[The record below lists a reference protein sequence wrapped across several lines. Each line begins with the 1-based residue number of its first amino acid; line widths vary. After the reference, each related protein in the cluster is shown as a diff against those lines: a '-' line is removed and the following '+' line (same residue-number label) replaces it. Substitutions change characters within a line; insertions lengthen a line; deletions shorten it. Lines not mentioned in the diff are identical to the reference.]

1 MRLVGWVRERAGG
14 GLDVGEAKATEG
26 KRMEDERVRRK
37 NGSSIFFIK
46 EGAKQ
51 VSEEND
57 WICTLKDALVR
68 SCNAD
73 AMINESM
80 CGAITERRPF
90 NSGCV
95 GENGL
100 TLGKG
105 IQWTLMVLWWFH
117 HLTAHMP
124 YL

>member
-26 KRMEDERVRRK
+26 KRVEDERMRKK

-57 WICTLKDALVR
+57 LDLDIEEALVR

-73 AMINESM
+73 AMI
-80 CGAITERRPF
+80 
-90 NSGCV
+90 
-95 GENGL
+95 
-100 TLGKG
+100 K
-105 IQWTLMVLWWFH
+105 
-117 HLTAHMP
+117 
-124 YL
+124 